1 MFRTLRAAALAL
13 TVGASLTVVAATAP
27 AEAAPKPP
35 KPVVS
40 KVSPK
45 SGSTAGGT
53 KVTIKGKH
61 LKTTTK
67 VFFGSKKAKFKV
79 VSDSKVTATA
89 PKQIGRASCRERV

>member
-1 MFRTLRAAALAL
+1 MFRSLRAAALAL

-45 SGSTAGGT
+45 SGPATGGT

-61 LKTTTK
+61 LSTTTK
-67 VFFGSKKAKFKV
+67 VFFGGKKARFKV
-79 VSDSKVTATA
+79 VSDKKISA
-89 PKQIGRASCRERV
+89 